1 MLLLRM
7 GFHACD
13 ILVEPTVQVHYVGF
27 TLNPDCFQCCS
38 LPEARCCPLDLC
50 SLLVNAVVGGVGVHS
65 YSILLVVI
73 SYSLFVLGHSNLQ
86 SSLGLA
92 NVYLVAV
99 LEGTCACGLCPLCL
113 HKYNSVYITP
123 KGVKF
128 LCCHGCACDV
138 M

>member
-1 MLLLRM
+1 MAGGCLVLLLRM

-27 TLNPDCFQCCS
+27 TVNPDCFQCCS
-38 LPEARCCPLDLC
+38 LPEARCCPLDQC

-99 LEGTCACGLCPLCL
+99 LEGTW
-113 HKYNSVYITP
+113 YTTSFFYSS
-123 KGVKF
+123 GVF
-128 LCCHGCACDV
+128 CFTLTSNCFRV
-138 M
+138 F